1 MTDRPRL
8 LRRVLLLEAVA
19 FLAVIA
25 IIWLDEVLDLPHI
38 LFRATPTPLRIG
50 EGLMESLLILLL
62 GLAVLLVTARA
73 FRRIAYLES
82 LVVMCAWCRRVR
94 DEQEWLPVELFLERQ
109 HNANTTHGIC
119 ETCAAGI
126 AVPPP

>member
-1 MTDRPRL
+1 ML
-8 LRRVLLLEAVA
+8 MLEGVA

-38 LFRATPTPLRIG
+38 LFRATPTPLRVG
-50 EGLMESLLILLL
+50 EGLMESLLILVL
-62 GLAVLLVTARA
+62 GIAVLFVTARA

-94 DEQEWLPVELFLERQ
+94 EGPEWLPVELFLERQ
-109 HNANTTHGIC
+109 HNANTSHGIC
-119 ETCAAGI
+119 ERCAAGI
-126 AVPPP
+126 AVPPG